1 MTQSEREMLMPFLL
15 QLAQSRTVPGDLA
28 ANNMI
33 QDALRNQPNASYL
46 LVQRAL
52 SLECELG
59 AARRRIMELEGKT
72 LPPDASSPE
81 QDFLKPENAEWG
93 LTTDGT
99 PPVTSSK
106 ILYDLLKQPAAP
118 GKKDFESKVVS
129 YIVSHMGRIWL
140 FILALVVVVVLVK
153 TQVL

>member
-15 QLAQSRTVPGDLA
+15 QLAHSRTAPGDLA
-28 ANNMI
+28 AHNLI

-52 SLECELG
+52 SMECELV

-72 LPPDASSPE
+72 LPPDTSLPAE
-81 QDFLKPENAEWG
+81 DFLKPENAEWG
-93 LTTDGT
+93 LPMDRT

-106 ILYDLLKQPAAP
+106 MLYDLLKQPGPP

-129 YIVSHMGRIWL
+129 YIVSHLGRIWL